1 MRSSRHKMLHKVAGL
16 PLLERVLRAIEPLAP
31 ERTVVVVGH
40 GAEEVERRFRG
51 RGLTFALQE
60 PQLGTGHALMVTR
73 PLFEGFDGDILVVN
87 GDAPLL
93 QGSTLAL
100 LVAHHRECGAGMSM
114 LTYQVADPT
123 GLGRVVRSPG
133 GEVVGVVEER
143 DLEGDERALDE
154 IVPGFYLFDRRVFA
168 LGERLNA
175 DNDQR
180 EYYITDLPAIYLAA
194 GHRVEALVGDDD
206 AQLRVGVNTR
216 AELAEAEAIVQRR
229 LRRRWLA
236 AGVTMVAPDSVFL
249 DETVEL
255 AEDVTLDPGVILRG
269 RTRIGTGATVGAYS
283 YLENA
288 DVEAGVTLAPH
299 AVLRRAPV
307 EEGFAEV
314 ATD

>member
-1 MRSSRHKMLHKVAGL
+1 MLHEVAGL

-73 PLFEGFDGDILVVN
+73 PLFEGFVGDILVVN

-93 QGSTLAL
+93 QVATLAR
-100 LVAHHRECGAGMSM
+100 LVTHHRERSAGMSM
-114 LTYQVADPT
+114 LTYRVDDPT
-123 GLGRVVRSPG
+123 GLGRVVRSPE
-133 GEVVGVVEER
+133 GEVTAVVEER
-143 DLEGDERALDE
+143 DLGEGDRHLDE

-168 LGERLNA
+168 LGDRLSA

-194 GHRVEALVGDDD
+194 GHRVEALTGDDD
-206 AQLRVGVNTR
+206 ARLRVGVNTR

-236 AGVTMVAPDSVFL
+236 AGVTMVSPESVYA
-249 DETVEL
+249 DEAVEL
-255 AEDVTLDPGVILRG
+255 GEDVTLEPGVILRG
-269 RTRIGTGATVGAYS
+269 RTRVGSGTTVGAYS
-283 YLENA
+283 YLENTVI
-288 DVEAGVTLAPH
+288 DAGTTLAPH
-299 AVLRRAPV
+299 TVIRRPAVEDGRT
-307 EEGFAEV
+307 EV

>member
-1 MRSSRHKMLHKVAGL
+1 MLHEVAGL

-73 PLFEGFDGDILVVN
+73 PLFEGFVGDILVVN

-93 QGSTLAL
+93 QGATLAR
-100 LVAHHRECGAGMSM
+100 LVTHHRERSAGMSM
-114 LTYQVADPT
+114 LTYRVDDPT
-123 GLGRVVRSPG
+123 GLGRVVRSPE
-133 GEVVGVVEER
+133 GEVTAVVEER
-143 DLEGDERALDE
+143 DLGEGDRHLDE

-168 LGERLNA
+168 LGDRLSA

-194 GHRVEALVGDDD
+194 GHRVEALTG
-206 AQLRVGVNTR
+206 
-216 AELAEAEAIVQRR
+216 AIVQRR

-236 AGVTMVAPDSVFL
+236 AGVTMVSPESVYA
-249 DETVEL
+249 DEEVEL
-255 AEDVTLDPGVILRG
+255 GEDVTLEPGVILRG
-269 RTRIGTGATVGAYS
+269 RTRVGSGTTVGAYS
-283 YLENA
+283 YLENTVI
-288 DVEAGVTLAPH
+288 DAGTTLAPH
-299 AVLRRAPV
+299 TVIRRPAVEDGRT
-307 EEGFAEV
+307 EV